1 MKKRLHLY
9 LFGLVVLSAVLL
21 VLGFYVFLITEIP
34 SVMALK
40 ELKNKPVSTIYGIN
54 DEVVYLIVPDDKIFV
69 PYGKIPKYVKD
80 AFLAAEDADF
90 FKHKGVDVRSIARA
104 LIKNV
109 THGRV
114 VQGGSTITQQVIKS
128 LILGP
133 ERSMLRKIR
142 EAILA
147 YRLENDL
154 TKQEILNLYLNNI
167 YMGNGVYGVEAA
179 SQVYFGKHVW
189 ELTRAQ
195 AALLAGIV
203 QAPSRYSPKRHPG
216 LARMRQGYVIDQ
228 MWKKGF
234 VDEKRRDAMLK
245 ERIRIRE
252 DDGMFA
258 DTYFKSAVIRQVEEK
273 HGRGI
278 LARQALKIYATV
290 DPTLQRAGEQALRRG
305 LAVYDERRGEYAVSY
320 NLEKGKWENFI
331 KAEERDLTLTEL
343 SVGKIYNLL
352 VSERLAEGYAVFAGK
367 QKALLKV
374 TDFPFKPGDVVK
386 GTYKGTDR
394 KKTGIFVAVKS
405 SGIEGALICMN
416 VNSGYLY
423 AIVGG
428 RGFEKSPYNRALMAK
443 VQTGSAFKPF
453 IYLAA
458 LEKGYDVDS
467 ILLDQSKEYSGNLGK
482 SWVPKNYDGTYSGS
496 ITMRDAI
503 AHSKNA
509 ATVRLLEDVGIP
521 AVRKAM
527 DQLGI
532 HVDIA
537 NDLSIALGTSNLT
550 LLDLVKGFSVFAS
563 GGSRVKPI
571 LIRRIEDSRGNVIEA
586 NEPEKTK
593 GIDGEVAYKMN
604 VLLKGVT
611 TYGTAKEASRLGYP
625 VAGKT
630 GTTNN
635 FFDALFVGY
644 SPHICT
650 AVWAGFDQRMSLGKA
665 ESGGRVALPIWM
677 NFMASALGRYPAGD
691 FVPPAPVFPPFM
703 TPGSDEPGS
712 PQDLQ
717 TGPYPIKENPYY

>member
-1 MKKRLHLY
+1 MKKKLHFY
-9 LFGLVVLSAVLL
+9 LFGLVILSAILL
-21 VLGFYVFLITEIP
+21 ALGFYVFIITEIP

-54 DEVVYLIVPDDKIFV
+54 GEVVYLVVPDDKIFV
-69 PYGKIPKYVKD
+69 SYRKIPKYVKD

-109 THGRV
+109 MHGRV

-133 ERSMLRKIR
+133 EKSMLRKIR

-167 YMGNGVYGVEAA
+167 YMGHGVYGVEAA

-189 ELTRAQ
+189 ELTRAE

-203 QAPSRYSPKRHPG
+203 QAPSRYSPKKHPG
-216 LARMRQGYVIDQ
+216 LARVRQTYVIDQ
-228 MWKKGF
+228 LWKKGF

-258 DTYFKSAVIRQVEEK
+258 DTYFKSAVLRQVEER

-278 LARQALKIYATV
+278 LAREALKIYATI
-290 DPTLQRAGEQALRRG
+290 DPKLQRAGEEALRRG
-305 LAVYDERRGEYAVSY
+305 LTNYDERRGEYAVSY
-320 NLEKGKWENFI
+320 HLEKGKWDNFI

-343 SVGKIYNLL
+343 GIGKVYNLL
-352 VSERLAEGYAVFAGK
+352 VSERVEEGYRVFAGK
-367 QKALLKV
+367 QNGLLKMS
-374 TDFPFKPGDVVK
+374 DFPFKPGDVVK
-386 GTYKGTDR
+386 GRYKGTDR
-394 KKTGIFVAVKS
+394 KKTGIFSPVKS
-405 SGIEGALICMN
+405 SGIEGALICMD
-416 VNSGYLY
+416 VNTGYLY

-443 VQTGSAFKPF
+443 VQPGSAFKPF

-467 ILLDQSKEYSGNLGK
+467 VLLDQPKEYSGNLGR

-509 ATVRLLEDVGIP
+509 ATVRLLEDVGVP
-521 AVRKAM
+521 AVRKVMEQVGVSA
-527 DQLGI
+527 
-532 HVDIA
+532 DIA
-537 NDLSIALGTSNLT
+537 NDLSIALGTSNMT

-563 GGSRVKPI
+563 GGNKVKPI
-571 LIRRIEDSRGNVIEA
+571 LIRRIEDSRGRVLES
-586 NEPEKTK
+586 NEPVKTR
-593 GIDGEVAYKMN
+593 GIDGEIAYKMN

-650 AVWAGFDQRMSLGKA
+650 AVWAGFDQRASLGKA

-677 NFMASALGRYPAGD
+677 NFMASALGRYPAED
-691 FVPPAPVFPPFM
+691 FLPPAPAFPPLV
-703 TPGSDEPGS
+703 TPGPGEPPFS
-712 PQDLQ
+712 PNLPDS
-717 TGPYPIKENPYY
+717 PYPIKENPYY